1 MIQRY
6 RECHDIVHSVLGIP
20 GAFVEG
26 EVALKGFEF
35 INTGLPMT
43 GLSLLATVKLKP
55 EEINGFGIYM
65 DHGRSRMG

>member
-6 RECHDIVHSVLGIP
+6 RECHDLYHAVFSIP

-35 INTGLPMT
+35 MNTLLPMT

-55 EEINGFGIYM
+55 EEIRRLWKIY
-65 DHGRSRMG
+65 GP